1 MQEIWKDIK
10 NYEGL
15 YQVSNL
21 GNVRSLNRIVSC
33 NIKNNNKA
41 IKKGKILKPNKKR
54 NGYLQVCLLNKQKR
68 KYCNIHRLVAETF
81 IPNLNHLSQVN
92 HIDEN
97 KDNNCVDNLEWCSPK
112 YNCNFGTRN
121 SKIYNITSFK
131 KGMTPWNKG
140 KKLK

>member
-21 GNVRSLNRIVSC
+21 GNVRSLNRIVNC